1 MRKTRFLLFFCL
13 LSRLSLAQMS
23 SWPDP
28 KVLAQFSFRS
38 EEVMRWEAGLIYL
51 GKHHLNFQ
59 LKASVHKNY
68 EYLIQR
74 SYLYTNYSTIGG
86 VSFVSDFSYIKPGF
100 IFLRKEKKTRSFYLS
115 LNGVLAI
122 SKNRL
127 NVNYLDPILGPT
139 YLIEKEDKVYKGLE
153 LEAKFNY
160 DITRFAAVNFGLTLG
175 DSHDEEKLFKEVFN
189 GAFKGRDNA
198 IPGMGINSYP
208 YFILST
214 GLLLKL
220 Y

>member
-1 MRKTRFLLFFCL
+1 MKKISFILFLFLF
-13 LSRLSLAQMS
+13 SRLSFAQLS

-28 KVLAQFSFRS
+28 KVLLQFSFRS
-38 EEVMRWEAGLIYL
+38 EEVMRWEAGLMYL

-59 LKASVHKNY
+59 LKASVHKNN
-68 EYLIQR
+68 EYLLQR
-74 SYLYTNYSTIGG
+74 SDLYTNYTTIGN
-86 VSFVSDFSYIKPGF
+86 VSFVSDFSYFKPGY
-100 IFLRKEKKTRSFYLS
+100 IFLRKENKTRSFYLS
-115 LNGVLAI
+115 LNGVLGI
-122 SKNRL
+122 SKNTV
-127 NVNYLDPILGPT
+127 NVSYMDPLLGAT
-139 YLIEKEDKVYKGLE
+139 NLIEKEDKVYKGIE

-175 DSHDEEKLFKEVFN
+175 DSQDEEKLFREVFN
-189 GAFKGRDNA
+189 GAFKGRNNA